1 MGDLIQKMQFL
12 SSPSWLMG
20 THSIPCASEPV
31 LGGLYPGVHL
41 KGSTAKNTPWWRC
54 RDMWTLGHV
63 VIWVIYGW
71 CMGDISVI
79 YGWYMVDITCDNM
92 WQLEFEPERCIWLGE
107 HRWRLCGKQEWP
119 WITSQAN
126 GKLSSEVGKELEYG
140 VTTTR
145 QIHTNAAKTNSH
157 LGTLAFYPYNSTTHR
172 NHRISCQQLQMVQ
185 DYICHLWHT
194 HTHTCFSW
202 IVSFHNFTVCSGLKH
217 IESWI

>member
-1 MGDLIQKMQFL
+1 M
-12 SSPSWLMG
+12 
-20 THSIPCASEPV
+20 
-31 LGGLYPGVHL
+31 
-41 KGSTAKNTPWWRC
+41 TARIRTWEMYLAWR
-54 RDMWTLGHV
+54 
-63 VIWVIYGW
+63 
-71 CMGDISVI
+71 
-79 YGWYMVDITCDNM
+79 
-92 WQLEFEPERCIWLGE
+92 

-194 HTHTCFSW
+194 HTPASVELCLSTTSLFVLAWSTLNPEFS
-202 IVSFHNFTVCSGLKH
+202 SLYTGLETNWLYVYTYTNKWRWWMNEWKNEWTNEWKNK
-217 IESWI
+217 IDKKWTGE